1 MEINKPLICTFHE
14 LCTVLATLHLWEPR
28 HIADLHDVWKKGAP
42 TPNSRIL
49 NPKDYDER
57 KKQAGNYEARI
68 VLPTLLTNWIETIA
82 SARGMS
88 TEKAYQL
95 LIATLR

>member
-1 MEINKPLICTFHE
+1 MIEKPLICTFYE
-14 LCTVLATLHLWEPR
+14 LCVVLASLHLWEPK

-42 TPNSRIL
+42 TPTSIIR

-57 KKQAGNYEARI
+57 KRQAGNYEARI
-68 VLPTLLTNWIETIA
+68 VLPTLLTTWIENIA
-82 SARGMS
+82 SARGVS
-88 TEKAYQL
+88 TEKAYHL